1 MGSKRVGHD
10 WATELNWTELNWGF
24 PRSLVVKLGHSHCR
38 CTDLTSCWRTKVLHT
53 TQCSQKQNMRVC
65 LYISSCTWIGKAF
78 QMCHHNHKW
87 QKTKYTELHQERK
100 KKPLFKWYLYSNFY
114 SKEIA
119 KQLGKWLKYLTNLIS
134 EKELISRLHK
144 NSYNSIIKD
153 KYCKKSAKELSKY
166 FYRKMWYRWIETWK
180 YVQLNFSSLCES
192 VYSVVT
198 DSAMSWK

>member
-1 MGSKRVGHD
+1 M
-10 WATELNWTELNWGF
+10 
-24 PRSLVVKLGHSHCR
+24 VKLGHSHCR
-38 CTDLTSCWRTKVLHT
+38 GTDLISCWRTKVLHT
-53 TQCSQKQNMRVC
+53 TRCSQKQNMRVC

-87 QKTKYTELHQERK
+87 QKTKYIELHQERK

-119 KQLGKWLKYLTNLIS
+119 KQLRKWLKYLKNLVS

-166 FYRKMWYRWIETWK
+166 FYKKMWYWWIETWK
-180 YVQLNFSSLCES
+180 YVQLNFSSFCES